1 MEEMEWNY
9 VSKEKKKWCEIFVFC
24 FFFFFFLK
32 RAFMYFWMDN
42 RRFQIARCLYF
53 IGNFLKSDA
62 TILFYF

>member
-9 VSKEKKKWCEIFVFC
+9 VSKEKKKWCEMFSVV
-24 FFFFFFLK
+24 FFFFKK

-62 TILFYF
+62 MILFYF